1 MIESGN
7 GQSSMRLVFIYGPP
21 ASGKLTVA
29 GELARL
35 TGFKLFHNHVSI
47 QFVTSLFEFGTKP
60 ANRLID
66 RYRREMLEE
75 AAREGVDTIFTFVYG
90 RPVDDEFVRDIV
102 RRVKRF
108 EGRVFFVRLYCDRK
122 ELGRR
127 IARPERRALGKL
139 TEKRILDDLYR
150 VHDLESEVP
159 GQSSLSIDT
168 GRKSPRQATVLIV
181 RHYKLRSSRKK
192 SDQ

>member
-1 MIESGN
+1 
-7 GQSSMRLVFIYGPP
+7 MRLVFIYGPP

-29 GELARL
+29 RELARL

-47 QFVTSLFEFGTKP
+47 EFVTSLFEFGSKP
-60 ANRLID
+60 ANRLVD
-66 RYRREMLEE
+66 RYRREMIEE

-108 EGRVFFVRLYCDRK
+108 RGRVFFVRLHCDRK

-127 IARPERRALGKL
+127 IAKPERRALGKL
-139 TEKRILDDLYR
+139 TRKKILDDLYR
-150 VHDLESEVP
+150 VHDLDSEVP
-159 GQSSLSIDT
+159 IQSSLSIDT
-168 GRKSPRQATVLIV
+168 GRHSARKAARMIV
-181 RHYKLRSSRKK
+181 QHYKLRSFRTKPGR
-192 SDQ
+192 